1 MRHTTDRPT
10 RECFQVA
17 DCKWWVITQLSKL
30 GCERS
35 CSEFIAQS
43 PRHDSCSQT
52 PVVCSMETWRR
63 GSHVVNFTMWET
75 QNCAWAHWGSNQ
87 QEVRK
92 YQQKHASTVYPETE
106 TVQSHIVLLSVLL
119 WLANWGVESYRPLMY
134 GPMMEQLVLA
144 WLNSEKKYMEA
155 NGARQN
161 CAFNIGQVLGWTTCN
176 MLVERHVTCCL
187 FINLFMLS
195 NIFVTCRLHHAH
207 MIKCTRPSPLAR
219 DRKSLCAVLRVG
231 WTAGTLSWLTS
242 HSLWSYSNT
251 QGTGYRVETPV
262 YPEHTTHILS
272 RSPGSNMARHC
283 QHVLVILE
291 TCLTIFSNS
300 SKFWWLF
307 FRGEPDVRSTK
318 QHCSVVD
325 W

>member
-1 MRHTTDRPT
+1 M
-10 RECFQVA
+10 
-17 DCKWWVITQLSKL
+17 
-30 GCERS
+30 
-35 CSEFIAQS
+35 
-43 PRHDSCSQT
+43 
-52 PVVCSMETWRR
+52 
-63 GSHVVNFTMWET
+63 VNFTMWKT
-75 QNCAWAHWGSNQ
+75 QNCAWAHWGSKQ
-87 QEVRK
+87 QEGRK

-106 TVQSHIVLLSVLL
+106 TVQSHIALQSVLL
-119 WLANWGVESYRPLMY
+119 WLANWGGESYRPLMY

-161 CAFNIGQVLGWTTCN
+161 CAFNIGQVLGWTTCK
-176 MLVERHVTCCL
+176 
-187 FINLFMLS
+187 MLS
-195 NIFVTCRLHHAH
+195 LHKFVFTFKIFVTYRLHHAH

-231 WTAGTLSWLTS
+231 WTAATLSWLTS